1 MQDRGLQPPLATTE
15 HCLSVCLTTDQV
27 AATTAMLI
35 ENTVNVF
42 SEETLEQIAR
52 EEFQEDEQEMEEA
65 VGGLQD
71 WIVSC
76 PHLANCRTDQEF
88 LR

>member
-1 MQDRGLQPPLATTE
+1 MCPLPVSEVT
-15 HCLSVCLTTDQV
+15 
-27 AATTAMLI
+27 AATAMLI

-65 VGGLQD
+65 VGGLQE